1 LANRRPAGGRIEE
14 GVTMKAFVTG
24 GTGFIGGN
32 LIRKLGERRD
42 DVVALV
48 RTPSKASALSGL
60 GCVLVEG
67 DLNDPEA
74 LASGMAGCDAVFHVA
89 AVYKVGIRESERPAM
104 FEANVK
110 GTENVMDAAAAAG
123 VKRIVYVSTIG
134 YYGNTHG
141 RVLDE
146 NDRRT
151 PGEWLTA
158 YDETKYLAH
167 EVVADRIRKGAPA
180 LIAMPGGVYGPG
192 DQSDLANFIDRV
204 RRGRLPALVFP
215 EASFNFVHVDD
226 AVDGILR
233 VHDKGREGE
242 AYVLGGELAD
252 VRTFIGTVARA
263 AGRKPPRITIPGSMV
278 RMAIPFGPLVGK
290 VMGTGPN
297 LRELIKA
304 AEGVTYWAK
313 DDKARREL
321 DYAPRDLDTGLRQT
335 VAALSR

>member
-1 LANRRPAGGRIEE
+1 
-14 GVTMKAFVTG
+14 
-24 GTGFIGGN
+24 
-32 LIRKLGERRD
+32 
-42 DVVALV
+42 
-48 RTPSKASALSGL
+48 
-60 GCVLVEG
+60 
-67 DLNDPEA
+67 
-74 LASGMAGCDAVFHVA
+74 
-89 AVYKVGIRESERPAM
+89 
-104 FEANVK
+104 
-110 GTENVMDAAAAAG
+110 MDAAAEAG

-134 YYGNTHG
+134 YFGNTHG

-146 NDRRT
+146 TDHRT
-151 PGEWLTA
+151 PGDWLTA

-167 EVVADRIRKGAPA
+167 EVVVDRIAKGAPA

-215 EASFNFVHVDD
+215 EAAFNFVHVDD

-233 VHDKGREGE
+233 VHDSGRLGE

-252 VRTFIGTVARA
+252 VRTFIQTVARA
-263 AGRKPPRITIPGSMV
+263 AGRKPPRITIPASMV
-278 RMAIPFGPLVGK
+278 KMAIPFGPLVGK
-290 VMGTGPN
+290 AMGTGPN

-321 DYAPRDLDTGLRQT
+321 DYAPRDLETGVRQT
-335 VAALSR
+335 VAALSK